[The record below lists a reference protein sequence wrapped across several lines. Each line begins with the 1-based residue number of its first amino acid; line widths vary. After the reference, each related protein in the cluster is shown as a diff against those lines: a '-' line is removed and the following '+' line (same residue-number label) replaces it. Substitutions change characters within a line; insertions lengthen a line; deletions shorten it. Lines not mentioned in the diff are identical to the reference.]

1 VPLGSQP
8 RRADG
13 TIKHPYSAL
22 RLRLVL
28 ALFGEV
34 VCVAGGILIWV
45 VTGAA
50 PIAIFLFVLA
60 AIGLVDIAVVAIR
73 LRRS

>member
-28 ALFGEV
+28 AVFGEV
-34 VCVAGGILIWV
+34 VCIAGGILLWV
-45 VTGAA
+45 VAGAVGVA
-50 PIAIFLFVLA
+50 IALFVLA
-60 AIGLVDIAVVAIR
+60 AIALVDIVVIS
-73 LRRS
+73 LRMRR